1 MRPKRY
7 PFSGKIKVSTAKEVK
22 TMDQVVAKALSTAE
36 IATIRGITLSD

>member
-7 PFSGKIKVSTAKEVK
+7 PFSGKIKVSTTKEVE
-22 TMDQVVAKALSTAE
+22 TMDQAVAKALSIAE

>member
-7 PFSGKIKVSTAKEVK
+7 PFSGKIKVSTTKEVK
-22 TMDQVVAKALSTAE
+22 TMGQVVAEALFIAE